1 MNEIKRILIIE
12 DDPNNRELEKT
23 LLKRGGYSI
32 LEAEDAE
39 RGITIAEDEQ
49 PDVILLDWQLPKM
62 DGLQAIQVL
71 KNNPRTKDIPV
82 IFVTASATEEQ
93 VKLFKASSA
102 CGYIT
107 KPINTRTFVEQVIE
121 FTRNAELTGT

>member
-1 MNEIKRILIIE
+1 MSEIKRILIIE

-62 DGLQAIQVL
+62 DGLRAIQVL
-71 KNNPRTKDIPV
+71 KNNPKTKDIPV

-93 VKLFKASSA
+93 RKALKASRA

-121 FTRNAELTGT
+121 LARNAI